1 MDRYD
6 TLVAELRAEPK
17 RWLVTG
23 AAGFIGSHLVHRLL
37 ELGQT
42 VVGLDDFSTGRRSN
56 LGTVRRASPDAWSR
70 FELTEGDIRSRSTC
84 ARVMERVDLVVHQAA
99 LGSVPR
105 SIDDPRATHEVNVDG
120 FVNVALAAVDAGIR
134 GFAYASSSS
143 VYGDSEILPKHEGEE
158 GQPLSPYAATKRIN
172 EVYAAAFAR
181 TYGLCAVG
189 LRYFNVV
196 GPRQDPNGAY
206 AAVVPKWLHA
216 LRRGQQVSIFGDG
229 ETSRDFCPID
239 SVVRAN
245 LLAATAPPETAG
257 RAFNI
262 GLGGR
267 TTLNELYAILRDG
280 MAARGAPCAG
290 LEPRYEPFRKG
301 DPRHSQADVSAA
313 IVALGWQPGGSLAA
327 GLASTMD
334 EAIAP
339 EV

>member
-6 TLVAELRAEPK
+6 TLVEELRAEPK

-23 AAGFIGSHLVHRLL
+23 AGGFIGSHLVHRLL

-56 LGTVRRASPDAWSR
+56 LAAVRRSSDGWNR
-70 FELTEGDIRSRSTC
+70 FHLTEGDIRSRQAC
-84 ARVMERVDLVVHQAA
+84 ARVMEGVDFVLHQAA

-105 SIDDPRATHEVNVDG
+105 SIDDPRTTHEVNVDG
-120 FVNVALAAVDAGIR
+120 FVNVALAAIDAKVR

-143 VYGDSEILPKHEGEE
+143 VYGDSEILPKRE
-158 GQPLSPYAATKRIN
+158 GQEGRPLSPYAATKRID
-172 EVYAAAFAR
+172 EVYAAAFAQ
-181 TYGLCAVG
+181 TYGLVAVG

-196 GPRQDPNGAY
+196 GPRQDPNGVY
-206 AAVVPKWLHA
+206 AAVVPKWLA
-216 LRRGQQVSIFGDG
+216 SLRRGQQVSIFGDG

-239 SVVRAN
+239 SVLRAN
-245 LLAATAPPETAG
+245 LLAATAPAATAG
-257 RAFNI
+257 RAFNV

-267 TTLNELYAILRDG
+267 TTLNALYAILRDG
-280 MAARGAPCAG
+280 MAARGCPCAG
-290 LEPRYEPFRKG
+290 LEPKYEPFRQG

-313 IVALGWQPGGSLAA
+313 IDALGWQPGGSLAA

-334 EAIAP
+334 DALSPEA
-339 EV
+339 